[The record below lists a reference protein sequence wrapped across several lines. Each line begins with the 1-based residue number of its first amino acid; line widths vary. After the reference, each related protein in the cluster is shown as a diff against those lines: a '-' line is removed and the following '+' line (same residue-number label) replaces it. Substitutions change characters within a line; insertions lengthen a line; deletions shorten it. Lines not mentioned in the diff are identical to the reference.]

1 VKRFN
6 IAHSTARSG
15 CDLYSGVRTACTN
28 HWKLCAVVG
37 ALLILLNGCNPAS
50 NGIFEEVSERV
61 YTIEPNTNLS
71 VQNGDGAIL
80 LYGSN
85 VNEMQLHAVKKA
97 YSRARLAQIVIDVSA
112 TPASV
117 SVTTKFPPK
126 PKWGLA
132 DRSGTVEYT
141 IVVPA
146 SVSISQ
152 LELDA
157 GEVLLDGMWGPVT
170 RAQLGMGRMFAH
182 NCFSKNLDLTVRRGN
197 LMLSYDWWE
206 EEQLSA
212 HANVAQG
219 NAWAFLPGEAAFRLL
234 VKAEH
239 GKIVNDFHDSPA
251 GPSSADGMKVD
262 RVVNGGHQAVIK
274 IRVAKGDVNIEQ
286 TNP

>member
-1 VKRFN
+1 VKQSN
-6 IAHSTARSG
+6 IAHSTARCG
-15 CDLYSGVRTACTN
+15 CDLYSRVRKPCTN
-28 HWKLCAVVG
+28 HRKLCPVVG
-37 ALLILLNGCNPAS
+37 ALLILLNGCNPAA
-50 NGIFEEVSERV
+50 NRIFEEVFERI
-61 YTIEPNTNLS
+61 YTIEPNTNLT

-85 VNEMQLHAVKKA
+85 VNEMQVHAVKKA
-97 YSRARLAQIVIDVSA
+97 YSRARLAQIAIDISA
-112 TPASV
+112 TPGFV
-117 SVTTKFPPK
+117 SLTTKFPPK

-146 SVSISQ
+146 SVGISQ

-157 GEVLLDGMWGPVT
+157 GEILLDGMRGPVT
-170 RAQLGMGRMFAH
+170 RAQLGMGRMFAY
-182 NCFSKNLDLTVRRGN
+182 NCFSKDLDLTVQRGT

-212 HANVAQG
+212 HANLAQG
-219 NAWAFLPGEAAFRLL
+219 NALAFLPGEAAFRLL
-234 VKAEH
+234 VEAEH

-251 GPSSADGMKVD
+251 GPSSAHRMQVD
-262 RVVNGGHQAVIK
+262 QVVNDGHQAVIE